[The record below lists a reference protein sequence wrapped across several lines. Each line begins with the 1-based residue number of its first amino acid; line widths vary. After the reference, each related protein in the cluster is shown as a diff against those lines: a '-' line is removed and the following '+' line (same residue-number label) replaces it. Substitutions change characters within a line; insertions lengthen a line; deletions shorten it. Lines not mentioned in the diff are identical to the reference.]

1 MKISAGRADNFLSK
15 PDKAVRAVLLYGPD
29 SGLVRERGHSFAK
42 RQAGDD
48 DNFAITEISGDAL
61 KKDGALLSDS
71 SRSLSL
77 MSDGDPVVR
86 VRDIADACTPII
98 ESWLDDGA
106 GLKPAVFE
114 AGELAPRSKLRQLF
128 EKRDDAAAIG
138 CYADEG
144 QSLEAVI
151 RQHLSQGNHAIDHD
165 AMALLASRLGADR
178 YAVRQELDK
187 LLLYKGNSEEAVTI
201 TDVDAVIGD
210 VKSSVLGDLAMAVG
224 GGNLPSMMAMLSR
237 ARAEDLNAV
246 AILRAVQRHFDRLLT
261 VQAEVS
267 NGARVEDAMKRL
279 RPPVFFKQADG
290 FSRQARNWPVSH
302 IHRALNILLDAERDC
317 KSGLSIDVALCER
330 ALTQITQVARR
341 QSR

>member
-1 MKISAGRADNFLSK
+1 MKISAGRANTFLDR
-15 PDKAVRAVLLYGPD
+15 PDKSVRAILLYGPD
-29 SGLVRERGHSFAK
+29 AGLVRERGQEFTK
-42 RQAGDD
+42 RQAGDSD
-48 DNFAITEISGDAL
+48 AFAITEISGDAL
-61 KKDGALLSDS
+61 KKDGAILSDA

-86 VRDIADACTPII
+86 VRDVADASTGII

-144 QSLEAVI
+144 QSLDAVV
-151 RQHLSQGNHAIDHD
+151 RQHLQQAGLSIDRD
-165 AMALLASRLGADR
+165 AMTLLTSRLGADR
-178 YAVRQELDK
+178 FAVRQELDK
-187 LLLYKGNSEEAVTI
+187 LLLYKGKTDDPVSVE
-201 TDVDAVIGD
+201 DVDAVIGD

-224 GGNLPSMMAMLSR
+224 GGNLPAMLGMMAR
-237 ARAEDLNAV
+237 ARAEDINAV

-261 VQAEVS
+261 VQAEMTS
-267 NGARVEDAMKRL
+267 GTRVEDAIKRL
-279 RPPVFFKQADG
+279 RPPVFFKQATT
-290 FSRQARNWPVSH
+290 FSRQATSWPVGH
-302 IHRALNILLDAERDC
+302 INRALTLLLETERDC

-341 QSR
+341 QNK

>member
-1 MKISAGRADNFLSK
+1 MKISAARADTFLQK
-15 PDKAVRAVLLYGPD
+15 PDAAVRAILLYGPD
-29 SGLVRERGHSFAK
+29 AGLVRERGQSFAK
-42 RQAGDD
+42 CQAGKDD
-48 DNFAITEISGDAL
+48 SFAISEISGDAL
-61 KKDGALLSDS
+61 KKDGAILSDA

-77 MSDGDPVVR
+77 MSDGEPVVR
-86 VRDIADACTPII
+86 LRDVTDACAGTI

-144 QSLEAVI
+144 QSLDAVV
-151 RQHLSQGNHAIDHD
+151 RQHIGQAGLSIDRD
-165 AMALLASRLGADR
+165 AMALLSSRLGADR
-178 YAVRQELDK
+178 FAVRQELDK
-187 LLLYKGNSEEAVTI
+187 LLLYKGKIETPISV
-201 TDVDAVIGD
+201 TDVDAIIGD

-224 GGNLPSMMAMLSR
+224 GGNLPVMLGMLAR

-261 VQAEVS
+261 VQAEMTS
-267 NGARVEDAMKRL
+267 GTRIEDAMKRL
-279 RPPVFFKQADG
+279 RPPVFFKQAPA
-290 FSRQARNWPVSH
+290 FSRQAASWPVPH
-302 IHRALNILLDAERDC
+302 INRALTLLLEAERDC

-341 QSR
+341 HNR

>member
-1 MKISAGRADNFLSK
+1 MKISAGRADSFLNK
-15 PDKAVRAVLLYGPD
+15 PDAAIKAVLLYGPD
-29 SGLVRERGHSFAK
+29 AGLVRERGKAFSRKTAGHDDPFAVT
-42 RQAGDD
+42 D
-48 DNFAITEISGDAL
+48 ISGDDI

-86 VRDIADACTPII
+86 VRDVTDACSEVI
-98 ESWLDDGA
+98 ESWLNDGA

-144 QSLEAVI
+144 QSLEAVV
-151 RQHLSQGNHAIDHD
+151 RQHLSTGKHTIESD
-165 AMALLASRLGADR
+165 ALALLTSRLGADR
-178 YAVRQELDK
+178 FAIRQELDK
-187 LLLYKGNSEEAVTI
+187 LLLYKGNTEYPI
-201 TDVDAVIGD
+201 TVGDVEAVIGD
-210 VKSSVLGDLAMAVG
+210 VRASVLGDLAMAVG
-224 GGNLPSMMAMLSR
+224 SGNLPLMMAMLSR

-261 VQAEVS
+261 VQAAVS
-267 NGARVEDAMKRL
+267 HGTRIEDAMKRL

-290 FSRQARNWPVSH
+290 FARQVRVWPVGH
-302 IHRALNILLDAERDC
+302 INRALGLLLEAERDC
-317 KSGLSIDVALCER
+317 KSGLAIDVALYER

-341 QSR
+341 QNR

>member
-1 MKISAGRADNFLSK
+1 MKISAGRADTFLEK
-15 PDKAVRAVLLYGPD
+15 PDKSVRAILLYGPD
-29 SGLVRERGHSFAK
+29 AGLVRERGQGFAK
-42 RQAGDD
+42 RQAGGSDA
-48 DNFAITEISGDAL
+48 FAITEISGDAI
-61 KKDGALLSDS
+61 KKDGAILSDA

-86 VRDIADACTPII
+86 VRDVADASTGII

-106 GLKPAVFE
+106 GLKPTVFE

-144 QSLEAVI
+144 QSLDAVV
-151 RQHLSQGNHAIDHD
+151 RQHLGQADLSIDRD
-165 AMALLASRLGADR
+165 AMMLLTSRLGADR
-178 YAVRQELDK
+178 FAVRQELDK
-187 LLLYKGNSEEAVTI
+187 LLLYKGKSDDPVSVE
-201 TDVDAVIGD
+201 DVDAVIGD

-224 GGNLPSMMAMLSR
+224 GGNLPAMLGMLAR
-237 ARAEDLNAV
+237 ARAEDINAV

-261 VQAEVS
+261 VQAEMT
-267 NGARVEDAMKRL
+267 NGTRIEDAMKRL
-279 RPPVFFKQADG
+279 RPPVFFKQATA
-290 FSRQARNWPVSH
+290 FSRQATSWPVGH
-302 IHRALNILLDAERDC
+302 INRALTLLLETERDC

-341 QSR
+341 QNR

>member
-1 MKISAGRADNFLSK
+1 MKISAGRADSFLSK
-15 PDKAVRAVLLYGPD
+15 PDAAVKAVLLFGPD
-29 SGLVRERGHSFAK
+29 AGLVRERGQAFAK
-42 RQAGDD
+42 RQAGNEDRY
-48 DNFAITEISGDAL
+48 AITELSGDAL

-86 VRDIADACTPII
+86 IRDVTDACVSVI
-98 ESWLDDGA
+98 EQWLDDGA
-106 GLKPAVFE
+106 GLMPAIFE

-144 QSLEAVI
+144 QSLEAVV
-151 RQHLSQGNHAIDHD
+151 RQHLSTGNHSIDPD
-165 AMALLASRLGADR
+165 AMTLLTSRLGTDR
-178 YAVRQELDK
+178 FAVRQELDK
-187 LLLYKGNSEEAVTI
+187 LLLYKGNNESPVSVE
-201 TDVDAVIGD
+201 DVDAVIGD
-210 VKSSVLGDLAMAVG
+210 VKTSVLGDLAMAAA
-224 GGNLPSMMAMLSR
+224 GGNLPAMMRMLAR

-261 VQAEVS
+261 VQAEMS
-267 NGARVEDAMKRL
+267 AGTRVEDAMKRL

-290 FSRQARNWPVSH
+290 FARQARNWPIAH
-302 IHRALNILLDAERDC
+302 INRALNLLLEAERDC

-341 QSR
+341 QNR